1 MSRFRPSD
9 ILLELIDLSGERMDE
24 LRQQLVYYRASVY
37 KDETSSQIHEKIEQ
51 LRLICGFL
59 GDDTIQES
67 FKDYEVMATLGVMN
81 YVPGECSFSRRVTTL
96 LANLGDALMKLGKK
110 VASRDVAPTNE
121 VTVTDDLAKAVREHR
136 NALLALCRHGSRQ
149 WTFFQSL

>member
-37 KDETSSQIHEKIEQ
+37 KDETSSQINEKIDQ

-59 GDDTIQES
+59 ADDTIQES
-67 FKDYEVMATLGVMN
+67 FKDYEAMAKGGPMH

-96 LANLGDALMKLGKK
+96 LANLGDALMKLGRQ

-121 VTVTDDLAKAVREHR
+121 SAEADDLAKSVREHR

-149 WTFFQSL
+149 WAFFQSL